1 MGFLVGLWN
10 KAYAYVILGFTLLAG
25 VAAIYLRGRGDA
37 NREAERR
44 ALGKDLENR
53 KLGESIR
60 GTVALEPDP
69 VERLRRWRRP
79 GS

>member
-1 MGFLVGLWN
+1 MGFLLGLWN
-10 KAYAYVILGFTLLAG
+10 KAYAYVIIGLTFLAA
-25 VAAIYLRGRGDA
+25 VATIYLRGRGDA

-60 GTVALEPDP
+60 GSVALEPDP
-69 VERLRRWRRP
+69 TERLRRWRRP
-79 GS
+79 GN